1 MTVAGS
7 TMPEVAPRAGSGT
20 ARIVLVGFMG
30 AGKST
35 VGPILAG
42 ALDWDFVDLDDEI
55 AGREGRHPGEIIRHD
70 GIERFRVLESEAARE
85 VLRRERLVLAVG
97 GGWAAQPGHMASLK
111 HDSLSVWL
119 RVTPAVALARIR
131 GSDTPRPLL
140 EGPDPHGAAT
150 TLLCRRIAHY
160 RRSTITIETDG
171 RSPEEVAR
179 DILEHPI
186 PTESDMEE
194 RE

>member
-1 MTVAGS
+1 MTVAEGA
-7 TMPEVAPRAGSGT
+7 MPEFASRAGSG
-20 ARIVLVGFMG
+20 AVRLVLVGFMG

-55 AGREGRHPGEIIRHD
+55 EDREGRHPGEIIRRD
-70 GIERFRVLESEAARE
+70 GIERFRVLESKAARE
-85 VLRRERLVLAVG
+85 LLRRERLVLAMG

-111 HDSLSVWL
+111 SDSLSVWL

-131 GSDTPRPLL
+131 RSDNPRPLL
-140 EGPDPHGAAT
+140 QVPDPHAAAT
-150 TLLCRRIAHY
+150 TLLRRRITHY

-171 RSPEEVAR
+171 RSPGEVAR
-179 DILEHPI
+179 EILHHPRLQQ
-186 PTESDMEE
+186 PD
-194 RE
+194 REGSE